1 MGCQDLMIAQHFH
14 KREFFTRW
22 IEILMP
28 QVSASST
35 EADMMWPDWQ

>member
-1 MGCQDLMIAQHFH
+1 MIAQHFH

-28 QVSASST
+28 QVSASSI
-35 EADMMWPDWQ
+35 EEDMIRPDWQ